1 MLNINRKIKQQSGI
15 TLIETLIGLALS
27 MIVVSSMVALMGN
40 SLGSATRIIQM
51 TQLSDEL
58 RNTMSMLTR
67 DMRRANYNA
76 NAYKCYAN
84 SDCGVDGTTN
94 QIGQVLINNDPT
106 VLIGDCMI
114 FNLDRDQDGDGSSA
128 GDGAGGFRRSETGG
142 IGFIEMWVGDASPAA
157 CGIADTDWVAMTD
170 TRFVDIT
177 TFQIDKSNSVEAS
190 LTEEGGG
197 ILSQR
202 SRQIKVVVA
211 GELILDSS
219 ITRRIEDTIRVRN
232 DYLWNP

>member
-76 NAYKCYAN
+76 NAYQCYSN
-84 SDCGVDGTTN
+84 SDCGADAN
-94 QIGQVLINNDPT
+94 ANLQIGALTIETNC
-106 VLIGDCMI
+106 LI
-114 FNLDRDQDGDGSSA
+114 FNLDRDQDGGSDSFR
-128 GDGAGGFRRSETGG
+128 AGGFRLSPSAGPG
-142 IGFIEMWVGDASPAA
+142 SIEMWVGAATATPA
-157 CGIADTDWVAMTD
+157 CSDTAGGDWVAMTD
-170 TRFVDIT
+170 PDFVNITRFT
-177 TFQIDKSNSVEAS
+177 IDSSNSVES
-190 LTEEGGG
+190 SITEEGGG

-202 SRQIKVVVA
+202 SRQVKVVIA

-219 ITRRIEDTIRVRN
+219 ITRTIEDTIRVRN